1 MNEQLNNN
9 TINTQPEINQ
19 NPQIEQQPVQPQYNQ
34 PNNNKKS
41 NNTLVILLVIVV
53 LALVAALIFVMMN
66 KKDSSNDK
74 DTNKENNTIE
84 NTNDNQTTDNTTEAK
99 EVELSNPESYR
110 YLIDR
115 LGGGLPKNNNRLSID
130 IAEYLNFSNIS
141 DEFKIMNALKN
152 LTSQQITINS
162 KDEIYYDGKKD
173 SNSITNSQSYE
184 GYKVSDVE
192 NEIKKIYGKNTN
204 VDYKKVPS
212 PYAYDETN
220 NYFFLLGGYGSTS
233 NTTMQNIDKVTSMGN
248 KLYIYVNVGMYTY
261 SFENK
266 EYIVYFDYKKDA
278 NSIKESNIDKKYF
291 TTTDT
296 SHYFESDKYIKDNK
310 DKFTK
315 YKYTFEKEENNYII
329 KGLEKIN

>member
-1 MNEQLNNN
+1 MNEQMNNN

-53 LALVAALIFVMMN
+53 LALVAALIFIMMN

-110 YLIDR
+110 YLID
-115 LGGGLPKNNNRLSID
+115 GLENIEWCSYIPI
-130 IAEYLNFSNIS
+130 EQYLNISN
-141 DEFKIMNALKN
+141 L
-152 LTSQQITINS
+152 
-162 KDEIYYDGKKD
+162 
-173 SNSITNSQSYE
+173 SNETKLGTAIAGLGDKESY
-184 GYKVSDVE
+184 VLSDVE
-192 NEIKKIYGKNTN
+192 NEVRKIYGKNTN
-204 VDYKKVPS
+204 INHQSFSSYK
-212 PYAYDETN
+212 YDEN
-220 NYFFLLGGYGSTS
+220 NKKYIKPEGIGCSLKPILYQS
-233 NTTMQNIDKVTSMGN
+233 IDKVTQ
-248 KLYIYVNVGMYTY
+248 
-261 SFENK
+261 
-266 EYIVYFDYKKDA
+266 KD
-278 NSIKESNIDKKYF
+278 NSIYLYVSFGYSYMDNDHKMKLCYDYVSNDEIKNYYKDNTEIKTECINVENDNYNV
-291 TTTDT
+291 
-296 SHYFESDKYIKDNK
+296 SYLNQYIKDNK

-315 YKYTFEKEENNYII
+315 YKYTFEKEDNNYII